1 MYLDVTHS
9 SVLGRQEIRTWPRF
23 LGLQSVHVGSPFMS
37 DLRKR
42 WFDWTSCVDLPVW
55 VCFGMIRHKDPASL
69 RTKMRGININ
79 MACVETNCR
88 RTPHPTCG
96 GQKSGY
102 HPPGREAYCDETT
115 SEALVTTVR
124 SAMRGTSSLAPIVS

>member
-1 MYLDVTHS
+1 MGLLWDDQAK
-9 SVLGRQEIRTWPRF
+9 GPRE
-23 LGLQSVHVGSPFMS
+23 
-37 DLRKR
+37 
-42 WFDWTSCVDLPVW
+42 
-55 VCFGMIRHKDPASL
+55 PAFHNAGNQQKKAS
-69 RTKMRGININ
+69 
-79 MACVETNCR
+79 VETKLP

-102 HPPGREAYCDETT
+102 HPPGREAYYDETT